1 MRLRDHIILQKIN
14 LLYKMNNLCFSPATA
29 GALDVLSPSQRS
41 RVIDAALNYTYKAV
55 MPANL
60 PPHLY
65 ALFIMLLECSTY
77 LEKFG
82 PLDYMTKEEYSEKFP
97 EEVAKKEQPAETNV
111 EPEPEPETA
120 QETRPEP
127 KPEPT
132 SSQKPSAPISFP
144 AQIVTPELSD
154 TGAICHA
161 AAEPPR
167 QPAHE
172 PEDSM
177 HFPDRAQLRCAS

>member
-1 MRLRDHIILQKIN
+1 
-14 LLYKMNNLCFSPATA
+14 MNNLCFSPATA

-77 LEKFG
+77 LDKFG

-97 EEVAKKEQPAETNV
+97 EEAAKKEQPDETKV
-111 EPEPEPETA
+111 ETKVESEPETA
-120 QETRPEP
+120 PEPRPEP

-144 AQIVTPELSD
+144 AQTVAPKPSD
-154 TGAICHA
+154 TGATYHA

-172 PEDSM
+172 PDDSM

>member
-1 MRLRDHIILQKIN
+1 
-14 LLYKMNNLCFSPATA
+14 MNNLCFSPATA

-97 EEVAKKEQPAETNV
+97 EEAAKKEQPDETKV
-111 EPEPEPETA
+111 EAKVEPEPETA
-120 QETRPEP
+120 PEPRPEPKP

-144 AQIVTPELSD
+144 AQTVTPKPSD
-154 TGAICHA
+154 TGATCHA

-172 PEDSM
+172 PDDSM

>member
-1 MRLRDHIILQKIN
+1 
-14 LLYKMNNLCFSPATA
+14 MNNLCFSPATA

-97 EEVAKKEQPAETNV
+97 EEAAKKEQPAETKV
-111 EPEPEPETA
+111 EAKVEPEPETA
-120 QETRPEP
+120 PEPRPEP
-127 KPEPT
+127 KPEST
-132 SSQKPSAPISFP
+132 CYQKPSAPISSP
-144 AQIVTPELSD
+144 AHIVTPELSD
-154 TGAICHA
+154 TGATCHA

-167 QPAHE
+167 QPAYE